1 MRFGFIGDI
10 VGKSGISCV
19 VAQVPA
25 WRQQAQLDVVI
36 ANGENAYNG
45 SGLSPGQYHNLCGA
59 GIDLITLGDHAYK
72 KREIY
77 SILGSM
83 GNIARPANFPS
94 KAPGRGWASFQM
106 PDGRSFSVIVL
117 LGRVFMRPVDCP
129 FQCVDEIL
137 TSGQLPSG
145 PVLVEFHAEA
155 TSDKQ
160 LMGHY
165 LDGRVAAVL
174 GTHTHVTT
182 ADERILPKG
191 TAFQCD
197 VGMSGPHSGVIGRET
212 KHVLKTVLT
221 FEPTSFLVA
230 EGEVEV
236 HATVVEIDDETGLA
250 KSIERVVL
258 KNEP

>member
-10 VGKSGISCV
+10 VGKGGVSCV
-19 VAQVPA
+19 VAQVPN
-25 WRQQAQLDVVI
+25 WRRTAELDVVI
-36 ANGENAYNG
+36 ANAENAYNG
-45 SGLSPGQYHNLCGA
+45 SGLSPGQYHNLCAA
-59 GIDLITLGDHAYK
+59 GVDLITLGDHAYK

-77 SILGSM
+77 SVLGSQ
-83 GNIARPANFPS
+83 GNIARPANFPHT
-94 KAPGRGWASFQM
+94 APGKGWASFQL

-129 FQCVDEIL
+129 FHCVDGIL
-137 TSGQLPSG
+137 NSGKLPPG
-145 PVLVEFHAEA
+145 PVLVDFHAEA

-160 LMGHY
+160 LMGYY

-212 KHVLKTVLT
+212 RQVLKTILT

-230 EGEVEV
+230 EGNVEI
-236 HATVVEIDDETGLA
+236 HATIVELDDETGVA

-258 KNEP
+258 RE